1 MQPEEEKNDLIRL
14 FFQIELAHWF
24 FLDFHCTQNESIQP
38 CGIKQFALNI
48 FQHIPSFNK
57 HCANLEFILEEWR
70 VYKSSVPTYGA
81 ILLSEDLRHVLLVQS
96 FFTKNSWGFPK
107 GKVNEHEE
115 EYKCAIREVYEE
127 TGFDSSHLINPKEFI
142 ESNLINFQYTKLYI
156 VKDVPLDTKFAPK
169 TRNEI
174 KECSWFVVDELP
186 TNRNDECYMKDNRK
200 IRANSFYM
208 IIPFI
213 KHLKKWINDLKQS
226 KSFNKKKLNG
236 NKQTNSCKKMNSN
249 KTPCSPYFQNNS
261 VVLDQSR
268 KQRNKSTGD
277 KTDIRNSPS
286 INNSKNQQPPF
297 TSTPINNQSTF
308 TPSSSSAF
316 RVTNSEI
323 NKAVNSC
330 KKKTQQLQQQQQSQ
344 HLNKTNGTSINTNN
358 ISNITNKSNA
368 QLAPT
373 HHTPNQEN
381 IKRKLFADQT
391 KENIRPVTV
400 VAIKPFPDEFMPE
413 SWKNFKFDHQKLINS
428 MYD

>member
-1 MQPEEEKNDLIRL
+1 MSTPSRNSVVKIPISILDDLSSKFLINLPEEEKNDLIRL

-24 FLDFHCTQNESIQP
+24 FLDFHCTQEESIQP

-57 HCANLEFILEEWR
+57 HCANLELILEEWR

-81 ILLSEDLRHVLLVQS
+81 ILLSEDLKHVLLVQS

-142 ESNLINFQYTKLYI
+142 ESNSINFQYTKLYI

-226 KSFNKKKLNG
+226 KNY
-236 NKQTNSCKKMNSN
+236 QT
-249 KTPCSPYFQNNS
+249 
-261 VVLDQSR
+261 R

-286 INNSKNQQPPF
+286 INNKNQQLPF
-297 TSTPINNQSTF
+297 TSTPINNQTTF

-323 NKAVNSC
+323 NKVSNSC
-330 KKKTQQLQQQQQSQ
+330 KKKSQQQQQVQ
-344 HLNKTNGTSINTNN
+344 HLNSSKTNGTTINN
-358 ISNITNKSNA
+358 ISNMTNKSNA
-368 QLAPT
+368 QLVPT
-373 HHTPNQEN
+373 YHTPKQEN
-381 IKRKLFADQT
+381 IKRKLFPEQT
-391 KENIRPVTV
+391 KENIRPLTV
-400 VAIKPFPDEFMPE
+400 AAIKPFPDEFVPE
-413 SWKNFKFDHQKLINS
+413 CWKNFKFDHQKLINS
-428 MYD
+428 MYN

>member
-1 MQPEEEKNDLIRL
+1 MSTPSRNSVVKIPPTILDDLSSKFLINLPEEEKNDLIRL

-24 FLDFHCTQNESIQP
+24 FLDFHCTQEESIQP
-38 CGIKQFALNI
+38 CGIKQFALSV

-57 HCANLEFILEEWR
+57 HSANLDFILEEWR

-127 TGFDSSHLINPKEFI
+127 TGFDSSDLINPKEFI
-142 ESNLINFQYTKLYI
+142 ESNSINFQYTKLYI
-156 VKDVPLDTKFAPK
+156 VKDVPLDTKFAPR

-174 KECSWFVVDELP
+174 KECSWFVVDDLP

-236 NKQTNSCKKMNSN
+236 NKQTNSNKKMNISKTSN
-249 KTPCSPYFQNNS
+249 SPYFQSNS
-261 VVLDQSR
+261 VILDQNR

-277 KTDIRNSPS
+277 KTDVRNSPS
-286 INNSKNQQPPF
+286 MNNQKYQQLPF

-316 RVTNSEI
+316 
-323 NKAVNSC
+323 
-330 KKKTQQLQQQQQSQ
+330 Q
-344 HLNKTNGTSINTNN
+344 
-358 ISNITNKSNA
+358 
-368 QLAPT
+368 
-373 HHTPNQEN
+373 
-381 IKRKLFADQT
+381 
-391 KENIRPVTV
+391 
-400 VAIKPFPDEFMPE
+400 FMPE
-413 SWKNFKFDHQKLINS
+413 SWKNFKFDQKKLVNS
-428 MYD
+428 MFN

>member
-24 FLDFHCTQNESIQP
+24 FLDFHCTQEESIQP

-142 ESNLINFQYTKLYI
+142 ESNSINFQYTKLYI

-174 KECSWFVVDELP
+174 KECSWFVVDDLP

-226 KSFNKKKLNG
+226 KNCSKKKLNG
-236 NKQTNSCKKMNSN
+236 SKQTSSCKKVNSS
-249 KTPCSPYFQNNS
+249 KISSSPYFQNNS
-261 VVLDQSR
+261 GVLDQTR

-286 INNSKNQQPPF
+286 MNNPKNQQLPF

-323 NKAVNSC
+323 NKVSNSC
-330 KKKTQQLQQQQQSQ
+330 KKKTQQQQQAQ
-344 HLNKTNGTSINTNN
+344 HLSKTNGTSINN
-358 ISNITNKSNA
+358 ISNMTNKSNA
-368 QLAPT
+368 QLVPT
-373 HHTPNQEN
+373 YHTPKQEN
-381 IKRKLFADQT
+381 IKRKLFPDQT

-400 VAIKPFPDEFMPE
+400 VAAIKPFPDEFMPE

-428 MYD
+428 MYN

>member
-1 MQPEEEKNDLIRL
+1 M
-14 FFQIELAHWF
+14 AHWF
-24 FLDFHCTQNESIQP
+24 FLDFHCTQEESIQP

-57 HCANLEFILEEWR
+57 HCANLELILEEWR

-142 ESNLINFQYTKLYI
+142 ESNSINFQYTKLYI
-156 VKDVPLDTKFAPK
+156 VKDVPLVTKFAPK

-226 KSFNKKKLNG
+226 KNCNKKKLNG
-236 NKQTNSCKKMNSN
+236 SKQTNSCKKMNIN
-249 KTPCSPYFQNNS
+249 KTSCSPYFQNNS
-261 VVLDQSR
+261 GVLDQTR

-286 INNSKNQQPPF
+286 INNNKNQQLPF
-297 TSTPINNQSTF
+297 TSTPINNQTTF

-323 NKAVNSC
+323 NKVSNSC
-330 KKKTQQLQQQQQSQ
+330 KKKVQQQLQPP
-344 HLNKTNGTSINTNN
+344 HLSKTNGTSINN
-358 ISNITNKSNA
+358 ISNMTNKSNA

-373 HHTPNQEN
+373 YHTPKQEN
-381 IKRKLFADQT
+381 IKRKLFPDQT
-391 KENIRPVTV
+391 KENIRPITI
-400 VAIKPFPDEFMPE
+400 VAIKPFPDEFVPE

-428 MYD
+428 MYN